1 MSDQSNHNPNL
12 PPPYYFE
19 GDAISITDILLT
31 LARQIKIIL
40 ITPTIL
46 CSLAI
51 IYVLFIAEPVYISS
65 AKIMSSSGGRISK
78 VSGLASQF
86 GISLPAG
93 QTEPNWVYEDIIK
106 SRTLARTMLNRKF
119 DTNKFGSQKSLLQI
133 LTYGNEEPEAG
144 LDKLMIRAVKILLGM
159 IEVSENIKTGIYTVS
174 LITFEP
180 QLASD
185 LTSALIEELDRHQ
198 REYNKAKT
206 GEARQFIEERIFEIK
221 KELEIAEE
229 TLKDFAK
236 SNRRI
241 DNSPLLL
248 LEQQRLAR
256 EVSVLTGVFTT
267 LKQQLE
273 TTKIEEVKESDY
285 VIVIDPPE
293 APLFRSKPQKKKIV
307 IIAGFLGIFLGIL
320 IGVIKEYAK
329 NSDDENKEKL
339 SKALMLFR
347 KNILD
352 LIPRKFNN

>member
-1 MSDQSNHNPNL
+1 MSDQPQQNPNL

-19 GDAISITDILLT
+19 EETISLSDIMLI
-31 LARQIKIIL
+31 LARQIKVIL

-46 CSLAI
+46 CTLTI
-51 IYVLFIAEPVYISS
+51 IYVLFFAKPVYISS
-65 AKIMSSSGGRISK
+65 AKIMSSSGGGVSK

-86 GISLPAG
+86 GITLPTD
-93 QTEPNWVYEDIIK
+93 QSEPNWVYEDIIK
-106 SRTLARTMLNRKF
+106 SRTLARAMLKRKF
-119 DTNKFGSQKSLLQI
+119 DTNEFGSQKSLLQI

-144 LDKLMIRAVKILLGM
+144 LDTLMILAVDNLLNM
-159 IEVSENIKTGIYTVS
+159 IELSENIKTGIYTVS
-174 LITFEP
+174 LSTFES
-180 QLASD
+180 QFASE
-185 LTSALIEELDRHQ
+185 LTSALIEEIDRHQ

-206 GEARQFIEERIFEIK
+206 SETRKFIEERIFEIK

-285 VIVIDPPE
+285 VVVLDPPE
-293 APLFRSKPQKKKIV
+293 APLYRSKPEKKKMV
-307 IIAGFLGIFLGIL
+307 ILAGFLGIGLGML
-320 IGVIKEYAK
+320 IGFIKEYTE

-339 SKALMLFR
+339 SKAKMLFR

-352 LIPRKFNN
+352 LIPGKSNS